1 MLTNQLI
8 CHLFLTESSTTTSA
22 LIGGV
27 VGAVVTLGIV
37 CAPVIVILLL
47 KRRKGIK
54 KYTRLYEGD
63 SVLYHMAQREKYLE
77 CHPLLQ
83 TNLNSI
89 M

>member
-1 MLTNQLI
+1 MLINQLI
-8 CHLFLTESSTTTSA
+8 CRLFLTESSTTTSA

-54 KYTRLYEGD
+54 KYMILYKGD
-63 SVLYHMAQREKYLE
+63 NMLYHMAQREKYLE

-83 TNLNSI
+83 NN
-89 M
+89 